1 MHKILIVAIPIITI
15 LLIRSKYFKFI
26 LQPLNTLVHEFSHAL
41 VALLLGQK
49 VKSIN
54 INTDGSGSCTTK
66 SKSKIKSFFIS
77 FVGYVFPSL
86 LGYFIIYQINYSHI
100 NLVLYILIILSLI
113 ALVLYIRNSFGV
125 TWIIGFCLINIVLL
139 FIPNTYGLQKI
150 ILYFYACILLIENFL
165 STLSLLYINLSSSKK
180 AGDSYN
186 LHKITHIP
194 ALFFTLFYVMFSLL
208 MILKTLPIIKGYV

>member
-1 MHKILIVAIPIITI
+1 MQKILIISIPIITI

-41 VALLLGQK
+41 TALLLGQK

-86 LGYFIIYQINYSHI
+86 LGYFIIYQIDNLHI
-100 NLVLYILIILSLI
+100 NLVLYVLIILSLI
-113 ALVLYIRNSFGV
+113 AMVLYIRNSFGIS
-125 TWIIGFCLINIVLL
+125 WIVGFCLINIVLL
-139 FIPNTYGLQKI
+139 FIPNTLSLQKL
-150 ILYFYACILLIENFL
+150 ILYFYACILLIENFR
-165 STLSLLYINLSSSKK
+165 STLSLLHINLLSSKK

-186 LHKITHIP
+186 LQKITHIP
-194 ALFFTLFYVMFSLL
+194 ALFFTLFYNIFTLF
-208 MILKTLPIIKGYV
+208 MILKSLSIIKGYF